1 MSKSLFVL
9 KLRSYILTTSFQ
21 LLAST
26 AITSWFTLVDTVDPD
41 MESQL
46 ALQLMGD
53 GGSDQPD
60 GKAGKCKFLA
70 FYNWQI
76 ALPS

>member
-1 MSKSLFVL
+1 
-9 KLRSYILTTSFQ
+9 
-21 LLAST
+21 
-26 AITSWFTLVDTVDPD
+26 

-76 ALPS
+76 ALPSWPMSYNFSMNDKSL